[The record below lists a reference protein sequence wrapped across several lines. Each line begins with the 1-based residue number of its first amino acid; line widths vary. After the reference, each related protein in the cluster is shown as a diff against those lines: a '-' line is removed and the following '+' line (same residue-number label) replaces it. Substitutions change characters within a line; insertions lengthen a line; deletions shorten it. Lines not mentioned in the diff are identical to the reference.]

1 MKTYNELYLNAR
13 GLLRQRGV
21 EAYNL
26 EARILVAKAAGKPV
40 SELLR
45 DLNLYATPAI
55 EETMQGFLQRRL
67 AGEPVAYITGTWEFY
82 GLPMVVTPDV
92 LIPRMDTE
100 VLVDTAKELLV
111 GKKMDARILDLCTGS
126 GCITCALGHEL
137 PATKLVAVDI
147 SASALEI
154 CRKNVA
160 LNRLS
165 SRVICIQADA
175 TASPPLGIGQ
185 FDLIVSNPPYIES
198 GEIISLDG
206 SVRDY
211 EPIWALD
218 GGEDGLRFYKSIIKY
233 WKSVLRPGGWLLFE
247 VGEGQAETVK
257 EMLLAGGFETAETR
271 KDTLNIDRV
280 VLGRMSSQSAENYS
294 VYGSF

>member
-55 EETMQGFLQRRL
+55 EETLRGYLQRRL
-67 AGEPVAYITGTWEFY
+67 DGEPVAYITGTWEFY

-111 GKKMDARILDLCTGS
+111 GKKMDARILDLCAGS

-165 SRVICIQADA
+165 SRVISIQADA

-185 FDLIVSNPPYIES
+185 FDMIVSNPPYIES
-198 GEIISLDG
+198 GEIMALDG

-247 VGEGQAETVK
+247 VGEGQAEAVK
-257 EMLLAGGFETAETR
+257 EMLLAGGFELAETR

-280 VLGRMSSQSAENYS
+280 VLGRMSAQGTEAYS